1 MDSFIA
7 AISTP
12 WAIWIIIAVASFII
26 EIFIPGF
33 WVAILGIGA
42 LAAVPL
48 AALGAGTTWQILVF
62 TVVSVI
68 AGVFFRPLALKYLF
82 KSSEKREANTNA
94 MIGRKAKVV
103 AKITGDEPGKAKVGS
118 EVWTAL
124 PENEEAVF
132 EEGETV
138 EITAVDGAKIVVK
151 SYK

>member
-1 MDSFIA
+1 MEQLLL
-7 AISTP
+7 TP
-12 WAIWIIIAVASFII
+12 WLIWVIVAVAAFIL

-62 TVVSVI
+62 AVVSLI
-68 AGVFFRPLALKYLF
+68 AGIFFRPLALKYFF

-94 MIGRKAKVV
+94 MIGKKAKVTV
-103 AKITGDEPGKAKVGS
+103 KITADEPGKVKIGS

-124 PENEEAVF
+124 PENEEASF
-132 EEGETV
+132 EEGEAV
-138 EITAVDGAKIVVK
+138 EITAVDGAKVIVK
-151 SYK
+151 SHN